1 MRLSA
6 FSREPEIVMALKPS
20 TAQITD
26 FETSF
31 DAVPVTSAEG
41 EVIWAD
47 VRIDYILSGLT
58 PTVTIRVPV
67 PWNARDTPEERK
79 SKALRCARQ
88 LIDHAC
94 HAAGMGPAE
103 TGIDD
108 NGVEEV
114 LDAVTPTA
122 LEGIAQE
129 LNGWTN
135 SRVIWSGQRKV
146 RHWANS
152 SPTNSTAPAI
162 WAAAACSDGSGRRR

>member
-1 MRLSA
+1 
-6 FSREPEIVMALKPS
+6 MAPKPS
-20 TAQITD
+20 TATITD

-31 DAVPVTSAEG
+31 DAVPVASAEG

-67 PWNARDTPEERK
+67 PWNERDTPDERK

-94 HAAGMGPAE
+94 RAAGVGAAE
-103 TGIDD
+103 TEIDD
-108 NGVEEV
+108 NRVDEV

-129 LNGWTN
+129 LGLAAPT
-135 SRVIWSGQRKV
+135 SQPRRQRGPKAEV
-146 RHWANS
+146 
-152 SPTNSTAPAI
+152 
-162 WAAAACSDGSGRRR
+162 

>member
-6 FSREPEIVMALKPS
+6 FLMKLEIAMALKPS
-20 TAQITD
+20 TAKITD

-31 DAVPVTSAEG
+31 DAVPVASAEG
-41 EVIWAD
+41 EIIWAD
-47 VRIDYILSGLT
+47 VRIDYILSGLA

-67 PWNARDTPEERK
+67 PWNERDTPEERK

-94 HAAGMGPAE
+94 RAAGVGAE
-103 TGIDD
+103 ESETDD
-108 NGVEEV
+108 SPVEEI

-129 LNGWTN
+129 LGLATPTAKPR
-135 SRVIWSGQRKV
+135 SQRATK
-146 RHWANS
+146 AD
-152 SPTNSTAPAI
+152 A
-162 WAAAACSDGSGRRR
+162 

>member
-1 MRLSA
+1 
-6 FSREPEIVMALKPS
+6 MALKPS
-20 TAQITD
+20 TAKITD
-26 FETSF
+26 FETRF
-31 DAVPVTSAEG
+31 DAIPVASEVG

-67 PWNARDTPEERK
+67 PWSERDTPEERK

-94 HAAGMGPAE
+94 HAAGVGAAE

-108 NGVEEV
+108 SPVEEV

-122 LEGIAQE
+122 FAGIAQE
-129 LNGWTN
+129 LGLATPTAKP
-135 SRVIWSGQRKV
+135 RRQRATKTD
-146 RHWANS
+146 A
-152 SPTNSTAPAI
+152 
-162 WAAAACSDGSGRRR
+162 

>member
-1 MRLSA
+1 MPWRS
-6 FSREPEIVMALKPS
+6 KPS
-20 TAQITD
+20 TAKITD

-31 DAVPVTSAEG
+31 DAVPVASAEG

-67 PWNARDTPEERK
+67 PWNERDTPDERK

-94 HAAGMGPAE
+94 RAAGVGAAE
-103 TGIDD
+103 TEIDD
-108 NGVEEV
+108 SRVEEV

-129 LNGWTN
+129 LGLAAPT
-135 SRVIWSGQRKV
+135 SKPRRQRVPK
-146 RHWANS
+146 AE
-152 SPTNSTAPAI
+152 A
-162 WAAAACSDGSGRRR
+162 

>member
-1 MRLSA
+1 
-6 FSREPEIVMALKPS
+6 MALKPS
-20 TAQITD
+20 TAKITH

-31 DAVPVTSAEG
+31 DAVPVASAEG

-67 PWNARDTPEERK
+67 PWNERDTPEERK

-94 HAAGMGPAE
+94 RAAGVAAAE
-103 TGIDD
+103 TGADD
-108 NGVEEV
+108 SPIEEV
-114 LDAVTPTA
+114 LEAVTPTA

-129 LNGWTN
+129 LGL
-135 SRVIWSGQRKV
+135 
-146 RHWANS
+146 A
-152 SPTNSTAPAI
+152 SPTAAP
-162 WAAAACSDGSGRRR
+162 RRQRATKADA

>member
-1 MRLSA
+1 
-6 FSREPEIVMALKPS
+6 MALKPS
-20 TAQITD
+20 TAKITD

-31 DAVPVTSAEG
+31 DAVPVASAEG

-67 PWNARDTPEERK
+67 PWNERDTPEDRK

-94 HAAGMGPAE
+94 RAAGVGAAE
-103 TGIDD
+103 TETDGRP
-108 NGVEEV
+108 VEEI

-129 LNGWTN
+129 LGLTTPTAKP
-135 SRVIWSGQRKV
+135 RHQRATK
-146 RHWANS
+146 AD
-152 SPTNSTAPAI
+152 A
-162 WAAAACSDGSGRRR
+162 